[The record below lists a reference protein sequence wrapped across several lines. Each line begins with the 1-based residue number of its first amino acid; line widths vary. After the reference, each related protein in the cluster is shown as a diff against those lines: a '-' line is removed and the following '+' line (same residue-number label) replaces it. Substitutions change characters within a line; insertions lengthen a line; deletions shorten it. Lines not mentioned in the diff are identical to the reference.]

1 MHLQGLQHQKTHLYA
16 LNFRSGL
23 ASDRPYFLSGLELR
37 DSWKIR
43 RSGTPDGQQ
52 PARYA
57 KIPDLTALIRARQQI
72 GGSIA
77 MSGEGG
83 ASKLVLCEGDPD
95 APRGGV
101 SSQFYCNVLEEGLGP

>member
-1 MHLQGLQHQKTHLYA
+1 MHLQGLQHQKPHLYA
-16 LNFRSGL
+16 LNFRSGP

-37 DSWKIR
+37 DPWKIR

-77 MSGEGG
+77 MS
-83 ASKLVLCEGDPD
+83 AHT
-95 APRGGV
+95 
-101 SSQFYCNVLEEGLGP
+101 FGPLARACHFGRITIKAI

>member
-1 MHLQGLQHQKTHLYA
+1 MRKLLLNLLHPQLASRSHILMHLQGLQHQKTHLYV

-23 ASDRPYFLSGLELR
+23 ASDRPYFLYGLELR
-37 DSWKIR
+37 GPWKIR

-77 MSGEGG
+77 MSG
-83 ASKLVLCEGDPD
+83 LYPN
-95 APRGGV
+95 GV
-101 SSQFYCNVLEEGLGP
+101 SSHSSIFFG